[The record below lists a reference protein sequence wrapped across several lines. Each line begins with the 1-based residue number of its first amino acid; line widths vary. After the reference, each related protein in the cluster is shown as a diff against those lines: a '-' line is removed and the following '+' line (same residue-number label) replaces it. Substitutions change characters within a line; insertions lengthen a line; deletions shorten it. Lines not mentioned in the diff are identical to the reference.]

1 MTVTLRPAHAL
12 DAGRTGWILH
22 RFARETAWMPQ
33 LYSEAE
39 AISFCGAMI
48 DRGWVTVAVEGAEIQ
63 GFIAR
68 DGAEICSLYLAPG
81 ACGRGIGRALLEDA
95 KAGEPALWLQ
105 AFAANIGAQVSP
117 LDPNPLAIQTPSIK
131 GGASRFTDLP
141 ALKSSPKDALK
152 ASLST
157 SGPQTGNRSGVVART
172 PVRELRVMASMSCA
186 QSGSNS

>member
-48 DRGWVTVAVEGAEIQ
+48 DRGWVTVAVEGAEVQ

-81 ACGRGIGRALLEDA
+81 ACGRGIGRALLENA
-95 KAGEPALWLQ
+95 KAAEPELWLQ
-105 AFAANIGAQVSP
+105 AFTANIGAQRFY
-117 LDPNPLAIQTPSIK
+117 LREGFRETARGD
-131 GGASRFTDLP
+131 GRGDGSRNEEGLP
-141 ALKSSPKDALK
+141 DIRYEWQRLWI
-152 ASLST
+152 
-157 SGPQTGNRSGVVART
+157 
-172 PVRELRVMASMSCA
+172 REQAA
-186 QSGSNS
+186 